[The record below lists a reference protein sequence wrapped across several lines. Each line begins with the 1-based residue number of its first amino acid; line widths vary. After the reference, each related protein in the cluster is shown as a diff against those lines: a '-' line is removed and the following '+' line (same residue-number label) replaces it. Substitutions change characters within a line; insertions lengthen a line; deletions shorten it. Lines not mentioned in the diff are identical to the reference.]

1 MGRTAIHDTGETIGA
16 ICTREFSAN
25 NPGIIQFSVI
35 DQSTR
40 GNVWYSI
47 ARIDR
52 PNENPLFYGL
62 VWLVNRRR
70 GEFIYK
76 DMSEDCGPF
85 YYDMPARL
93 LDQLDKL
100 APNAPESALNWR
112 AKCRAHIAA
121 KRKTKT
127 IVKKG
132 DIVRFSP
139 HGADFEL
146 LAPAGPRRGWHVR
159 LLGAAPHLSQYRAN
173 ARQISQCQI
182 VDPLQFLIRDEFKI
196 INVQ

>member
-1 MGRTAIHDTGETIGA
+1 MGRTAIHDTGEAIGA

-40 GNVWYSI
+40 GNVWYAI

-62 VWLVNRRR
+62 VWLINRRR

-127 IVKKG
+127 IVKPG
-132 DIVRFSP
+132 DIVKFSP
-139 HGADFEL
+139 NGAEFKL
-146 LAPAGPRRGWHVR
+146 LTPAGPRRGWHVQ
-159 LLGAAPHLSQYRAN
+159 LLGAIGSTVRSTYRAN

-182 VDPLQFLIRDEFKI
+182 VNI
-196 INVQ
+196 

>member
-40 GNVWYSI
+40 GNTWYAI

-127 IVKKG
+127 IVKPG
-132 DIVRFSP
+132 DIVKFSP
-139 HGADFEL
+139 NGAEFKL
-146 LAPAGPRRGWHVR
+146 LAPAGPRRGWHVQ
-159 LLGAAPHLSQYRAN
+159 LLGAIGSTVRSTYRAN
-173 ARQISQCQI
+173 ARQISQCEI
-182 VDPLQFLIRDEFKI
+182 V
-196 INVQ
+196 NT

>member
-1 MGRTAIHDTGETIGA
+1 LIVYFFKGQNMGRTAIHDTGETIGA

-40 GNVWYSI
+40 GNVWYAI

-62 VWLVNRRR
+62 VWLINRRR

-127 IVKKG
+127 IVKPG
-132 DIVRFSP
+132 DIVKFSP
-139 HGADFEL
+139 HGAEFKL
-146 LAPAGPRRGWHVR
+146 LAPAGPRRGWHVQ
-159 LLGAAPHLSQYRAN
+159 LLGAIGSTVRSTYRAN
-173 ARQISQCQI
+173 ARQISQCEI
-182 VDPLQFLIRDEFKI
+182 V
-196 INVQ
+196 NT